1 MGAQGS
7 SCRPPL
13 LAAMYGTLCQLCMR
27 IFDAAHAGSPCTP
40 QQQTVHRRSLVRQWL
55 KGCWYGEETYG
66 EEVVVPLE

>member
-1 MGAQGS
+1 
-7 SCRPPL
+7 
-13 LAAMYGTLCQLCMR
+13 MR